1 MNREMPRLHV
11 TFFAKTQNIRTVFFL
26 VLMALMLS
34 LASVPAAFAATN
46 IEKYLKDV
54 APGDLRDGATGFG
67 EIQANPPH
75 VELLMNDKRVGYA
88 FLTTDYVN
96 ASGYSGK
103 PIHIAIGIDD
113 TGKITGSKLVKH
125 SEPIVLVGIPER
137 RITDFM
143 QDYTGLNPV
152 EMAGKTR
159 DAGEVDIISGATVTV
174 MVIEDSI
181 FRATLK
187 FAKRMG
193 LAGLKPEDIGRRQES
208 RLIRADLTGVRDW
221 QALLGDGSVRRRHIS
236 IGEINEA
243 FALSGNEKA
252 TARPETGPPED
263 SYIDLYMAL
272 VSVPLIGQNI
282 LGVAEYQNML
292 KTRAPNQQALLI
304 FANGRYSFK
313 GSGYVRGG
321 IFDRIQIIQE
331 DGSIRFRD
339 RNHKRLADILA
350 KGAPPF
356 KEVGLF
362 MVPVES
368 GFDPTLPFRMELLV
382 NRAIGPLEKAF
393 LAFDLEYALPEKYI
407 EVEKTASTHLEAVA
421 AVQDQGMDE
430 EGASRAAL
438 WQRLWTIKTVD
449 AVILCVAIGI
459 LTLIFFFQSW
469 LVKRP
474 TLFSWVRNGFMLFT
488 VVWIGFY
495 AQAQLSIVN
504 VLTFF
509 NAFITGFRWDYFL
522 LEPLIF
528 ILWSSVAAALLFWGR
543 GAYCGWLCPFGTLQE
558 LLNKLAIRL
567 KVPQFRVPWEIHER
581 LWPIKYMIFLGLFG
595 LSLYSLTEAEKWAE
609 IEPFKTSIILM
620 FVREWPYVL
629 YAITLLAIGLFIER
643 FFCRYLCPLGAAL
656 AIPGRLRMFDWLKRY
671 KECGAP
677 CQRCAHECG
686 IQAIHPEGNINPN
699 ECLSCLHCQK
709 VYFDEFLCPTMIAR
723 RLKRERRAA

>member
-1 MNREMPRLHV
+1 MRRLQV
-11 TFFAKTQNIRTVFFL
+11 TFFSKSRNVRFVFL
-26 VLMALMLS
+26 LILTALMLS
-34 LASVPAAFAATN
+34 FAPVPAAFAATN

-54 APGDLRDGATGFG
+54 APDELGDGVTEFG
-67 EIQANPPH
+67 EIQANPPYA
-75 VELLMNDKRVGYA
+75 ELLKNGKRVGYA
-88 FLTTDYVN
+88 FMNTDYVN

-103 PIHIAIGIDD
+103 PINIAIGIDE
-113 TGKITGSKLVKH
+113 TGKVIGSKLVKH
-125 SEPIVLVGIPER
+125 SEPIVLIGIPER
-137 RITDFM
+137 RISDFM
-143 QDYTGLNPV
+143 QGYTGLNPV
-152 EMAGKTR
+152 AMAGQTR
-159 DAGEVDIISGATVTV
+159 DAGEVDMISGATVTV

-193 LAGLKPEDIGRRQES
+193 LAGLVPDDTVRKKE
-208 RLIRADLTGVRDW
+208 IRSIKMGLTGARDW

-236 IGEINEA
+236 ILEINEA
-243 FALSGNEKA
+243 FVHSGNEKA
-252 TARPETGPPED
+252 IARPETGAPED
-263 SYIDLYMAL
+263 AYIDLYMAL
-272 VSVPLIGQNI
+272 VSVPLIGQNL
-282 LGVAEYQNML
+282 LGESEYQNML
-292 KTRAPNQQALLI
+292 KTLAPGQQALLV
-304 FANGRYSFK
+304 FANGPYSFK

-321 IFDRIQIIQE
+321 IFDRIHIIQE
-331 DGSIRFRD
+331 DNSIRFRD
-339 RNHKRLADILA
+339 RDHKRLADIVA
-350 KGAPPF
+350 AGAPSF

-362 MVPVES
+362 MLPVES
-368 GFDPTLPFRMELLV
+368 GIDPTLPFRLELLV

-393 LAFDLEYALPEKYI
+393 LAFDLEYALPGKYI
-407 EVEKTASTHLEAVA
+407 KVEAIAPSRLDAVDG
-421 AVQDQGMDE
+421 VEDQITDE
-430 EGASRAAL
+430 EEASRAAL
-438 WQRLWTIKTVD
+438 WQRLWTIKAVD
-449 AVILCVAIGI
+449 AVILCLAIGV

-474 TLFSWVRNGFMLFT
+474 TFFSWVRNGFMFFT

-504 VLTFF
+504 VFTFF

-528 ILWSSVAAALLFWGR
+528 ILWFSVAAALLFWGR

-558 LLNKLAIRL
+558 LLNKVAIRL

-629 YAITLLAIGLFIER
+629 YAVTLLAIGLFIER